1 VNEAFAV
8 SHRDQASVT
17 SLPKFLPAVA
27 GLYLAEEVRCLEDFL
42 KKLEHP
48 VTLIIGG
55 AKVETKLKLIRSFYE
70 KADCFIF
77 GGALANTFLAAEGHE
92 IGQSLHEQDKLE
104 LAQEILMS
112 IEGAGKTYCLP
123 QDVKVADRI
132 VDNVITVGLPVEDL
146 DFNMLIGAIGP
157 KTIEQYMTIIQKSKT
172 VILNGPLGVFEKKPF
187 EKGTKLILEAIASS
201 RGISVIGGGDTLEA
215 LRKFKIP
222 FSRFSH
228 VSLGGGALLEMLA
241 EGKLVGVE
249 AIKDKKVIKS

>member
-1 VNEAFAV
+1 
-8 SHRDQASVT
+8 
-17 SLPKFLPAVA
+17 
-27 GLYLAEEVRCLEDFL
+27 
-42 KKLEHP
+42 
-48 VTLIIGG
+48 
-55 AKVETKLKLIRSFYE
+55 
-70 KADCFIF
+70 
-77 GGALANTFLAAEGHE
+77 
-92 IGQSLHEQDKLE
+92 
-104 LAQEILMS
+104 MS

-132 VDNVITVGLPVEDL
+132 GDNVITVGLPVEDL
-146 DFNMLIGAIGP
+146 DFNMLIGDIGP

-249 AIKDKKVIKS
+249 AMKMVKKISNS